1 MKTAKRR
8 EVAALLGSRRSA
20 EGEVS
25 GNARVGRGLIYDGVS
40 STPFAQEDGQSLVEF
55 ALVAPILIAVLM
67 GIFEFGIAFYNQLQL
82 TQAVG
87 QGALYLQQQDP
98 TQSPLSDPC
107 QSTLTYIEN
116 SAPTLT
122 PANIT
127 LTLTMGGNPPVTAH
141 SCTADASEL
150 TSGQNVT
157 VKATYPCNITLFA
170 INLDHLSSWNFNCNL
185 SAQVT
190 EYQY

>member
-1 MKTAKRR
+1 MNMATGWIKDFSSPCNSDGTENSRKIPHIRESLRR
-8 EVAALLGSRRSA
+8 RILAFS
-20 EGEVS
+20 S
-25 GNARVGRGLIYDGVS
+25 GR
-40 STPFAQEDGQSLVEF
+40 EEGQSLVEF

-98 TQSPLSDPC
+98 SQSSMTDPC

-116 SAPTLT
+116 SAPSLN

-127 LTLTMGGNPPVTAH
+127 LSLTMGSNSPVVAH
-141 SCTADASEL
+141 SCAADLSEL
-150 TSGQNVT
+150 ASGENVT

-170 INLDHLSSWNFNCNL
+170 INLDHLSSWNFTCNL